1 MIQIVFTGGTISMR
15 RDPAAGGNVPALG
28 GDALVALAPGL
39 AELGPIRVDDW
50 GRYPACHMGPSKLWE
65 LRNHVAGVLS
75 DPSVSGTVITHGTDT
90 LEETAYLL
98 ARTLPPAVP
107 VCLTGAMRTSSDEG
121 WDGPR
126 NLTDAVRVAADPA
139 SRGRGT
145 MVVFAGRI
153 LPGLGAMKVEA
164 TALAAFDAPFEGA
177 IGAVGGADPKGLP
190 DGRGQRGSVR
200 YFGAGAH
207 SDLSVL
213 SDFSELSARVA
224 LISMVV
230 GDDGALVDV
239 ARPTH
244 DGLVVVAFGSGNLPP
259 GAVPAIERWL
269 AEGKPV
275 VLASRCPRGEVTPV
289 YAFEGGGATLVRRG
303 VIPAGP
309 RTPAQARI
317 ELMICLSA
325 GVPYGGA
332 GSRERGAGLPGK

>member
-1 MIQIVFTGGTISMR
+1 MIHIVFTGGTISMR
-15 RDPAAGGNVPALG
+15 RDVAAGGNVPALG
-28 GDALVALAPGL
+28 GDALVALAPEL
-39 AELGPIRVDDW
+39 AQLGPLRVDDW
-50 GRYPACHMGPSKLWE
+50 GRHPACHMGPAQLWE
-65 LRNHVAGVLS
+65 LRNHVAGVIA
-75 DPSVSGTVITHGTDT
+75 DPAVRGVVITHGTDI

-98 ARTLPPAVP
+98 ARTLPPEVP
-107 VCLTGAMRTSSDEG
+107 VCLTGAMRTSNDEG

-126 NLTDAVRVAADPA
+126 NLTDAVRVASDPA

-164 TALAAFDAPFEGA
+164 TALEAFDAPFGGA

-190 DGRGQRGSVR
+190 GGRGQSGGVRFFGSATR
-200 YFGAGAH
+200 SDR
-207 SDLSVL
+207 SDLSDVSDL
-213 SDFSELSARVA
+213 SALLARVA

-230 GDDGALVDV
+230 GDDGALLDL

-244 DGLVVVAFGSGNLPP
+244 DGVVIIAFGSGNLPP
-259 GAVPAIERWL
+259 GAVPAIELWL

-275 VLASRCPRGEVTPV
+275 VLTTRCPRGEVTPV

-309 RTPAQARI
+309 RTPAQARM
-317 ELMICLSA
+317 ELTICLSA
-325 GVPYGGA
+325 GLSYGG
-332 GSRERGAGLPGK
+332 EVRGKK